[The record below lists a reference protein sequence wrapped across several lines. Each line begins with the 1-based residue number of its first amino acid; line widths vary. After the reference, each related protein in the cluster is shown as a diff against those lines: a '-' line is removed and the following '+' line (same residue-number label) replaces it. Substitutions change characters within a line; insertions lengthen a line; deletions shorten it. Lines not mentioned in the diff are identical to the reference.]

1 MVYIYQNLKAKSFF
15 IIVMC
20 ILLLHCSYDNKQG
33 KINLSGQWL
42 VKAGD
47 ELRYKELDYNDK
59 DWEKVDLPGSSI
71 LPKNVTIDLKHN
83 NGYVWL
89 RKHVFFDTLPKKDM
103 SIFIREIMNADETY
117 CNGKWIGKTGEF
129 PPMFRSGW
137 SNARCYRIPVSF
149 FKKGVNVIAVRVY
162 YDTETWC
169 SGPMEILPSNEGKAK
184 KQLYDF
190 LFIHLI
196 ESFTVLLFAISLFF
210 VFFFMK
216 RKKEV
221 ETLFFAGASLS
232 VSMALGLHFIE
243 NKYAMVTFSSNSI
256 LVLTQLGLIAF
267 PPFLSL
273 FLHQYIQSKI
283 SNKRVIFTLLVPAIA
298 MILMLLCKSR
308 YDILRCRN
316 IFLIIILFFIIDAIV
331 LSIKNINKN
340 RKKALTFLY
349 AMTPLFILGI
359 HDIFAFGLRLFPN
372 NVPLYIY
379 GLPLLL
385 IVIAIQL
392 VNRFV
397 NSLSETE
404 ELNVTLTTMTQSF
417 ARFVPVEFLQYLQ
430 KQSIL
435 EVMLGDAILTSMT
448 VLFMDIRNFTTLSEK
463 LKPQEILNFLNSF
476 LKNFQP
482 VISQH
487 NGVIDKFIGDAIM
500 ALYATN
506 SSLAVKSAIYMRE
519 QLKEY
524 NRYRMNKNYEPI
536 DFGIGIN
543 SGDVVLGTVGSIDR
557 MDTTV
562 IGDTVNM
569 AERMEELTKIY
580 KVPIIISENSYKSLE
595 KSHNFH
601 IRKID
606 IIKFLGKKTPIG
618 VYEVFD
624 CDDDRTKD
632 EKLRLK
638 KVFDEAI
645 SLYLLGKFN
654 EALKIFNDYTK
665 EFPLDTVCNMY
676 IKRIN
681 LILQKKPT
689 SWQGY
694 TLIR

>member
-1 MVYIYQNLKAKSFF
+1 MICRKLKTKGCISVVLCIFLLNCSDYIKKE
-15 IIVMC
+15 
-20 ILLLHCSYDNKQG
+20 
-33 KINLSGQWL
+33 KIDLSGTWL
-42 VKAGD
+42 VRASD
-47 ELRYKELDYNDK
+47 ELHYKELDYDDK
-59 DWEKVDLPGSSI
+59 DWEKIDLPGSSI
-71 LPKNVTIDLKHN
+71 LPKSVNIDSLHN
-83 NGYVWL
+83 TGYVWL
-89 RKHVFFDTLPKKDM
+89 RKHVFIDTLPKEDM
-103 SIFIREIMNADETY
+103 SLFIREIMNADETY
-117 CNGKWIGKTGEF
+117 WNGNYIGKTAEF

-137 SNARCYRIPVSF
+137 SNARSYRIPISLI
-149 FKKGVNVIAVRVY
+149 KQGVNVIAMRVY

-169 SGPMEILPSNEGKAK
+169 SGPVEILPYKEGRAK

-210 VFFFMK
+210 VFFFIK
-216 RKKEV
+216 RRKEI
-221 ETLFFAGASLS
+221 ETLFFAGASLA
-232 VSMALGLHFIE
+232 VCTALGLHFIE
-243 NKYAMVTFSSNSI
+243 NKYAMVPISSNNI
-256 LVLTQLGLIAF
+256 LLLTQLGLIAF

-273 FLHQYIQSKI
+273 FLHQYIQSKVNI
-283 SNKRVIFTLLVPAIA
+283 KRLIFTLLVPTIA
-298 MILMLLCKSR
+298 MILLFMCKSR
-308 YDILRCRN
+308 YEILQCRN

-331 LSIKNINKN
+331 FSMKNLHKN

-349 AMTPLFILGI
+349 AMAPLFILGI
-359 HDIFAFGLRLFPN
+359 HDVLAFGLRLFPN
-372 NVPLYIY
+372 SVPLYIY
-379 GLPLLL
+379 GLPMLL

-392 VNRFV
+392 INRFV

-417 ARFVPVEFLQYLQ
+417 ARFVPGEFLQYLQ

-463 LKPQEILNFLNSF
+463 LKPQEILSFLNSF

-482 VISQH
+482 VISQY

-524 NRYRMNKNYEPI
+524 NKYRMNKNYEPI

-580 KVPIIISENSYKSLE
+580 KVPIIISENSYMSLE

-624 CDDDRTKD
+624 CDDDRTKE

-638 KVFDEAI
+638 EIFDEAI
-645 SLYLLGKFN
+645 SLYLLGRFN
-654 EALKIFNDYTK
+654 EALKIFNEYTK
-665 EFPLDTVCNMY
+665 EFPLDTICNMY
-676 IKRIN
+676 VKRIN

-689 SWQGY
+689 SWPGY